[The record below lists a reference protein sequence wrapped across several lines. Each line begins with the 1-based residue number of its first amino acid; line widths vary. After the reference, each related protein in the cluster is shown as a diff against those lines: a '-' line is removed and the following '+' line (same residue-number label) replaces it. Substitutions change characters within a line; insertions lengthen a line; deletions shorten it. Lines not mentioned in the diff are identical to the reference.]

1 MIPYITPIQVRIFRN
16 LSIDFFNDIIPGFD
30 ASMAAN
36 VSGNLE
42 LARFLHQMGF
52 SHWVAVKELNLSHYI
67 GGTSPSF
74 HFIFNWILHYR
85 GIMHPGHAAD
95 RDAWGFSPAC
105 YAAVRGDPDL
115 LEALLRHRADP
126 NDRVRK
132 LGCC

>member
-1 MIPYITPIQVRIFRN
+1 
-16 LSIDFFNDIIPGFD
+16 
-30 ASMAAN
+30 MAAN

-52 SHWVAVKELNLSHYI
+52 S
-67 GGTSPSF
+67 
-74 HFIFNWILHYR
+74 
-85 GIMHPGHAAD
+85 HAAD

-132 LGCC
+132 GCHKFGISRNTSLLALCAFNGHNDCLRLLIAKHAHVDAKDVICSGPLHAACGANNA